1 MGTEPTSSVSIHD
14 VAAGQ
19 RLLIVAIG
27 LNIVAYLAS
36 SRIGW
41 IVGVLIGLGALA
53 VAIVGMLRVTSGL
66 GYSAPRKVLY
76 VVGLFIPL
84 VALIVLAMVSADAT
98 KTLRANGYKV
108 GFFGAKG
115 V

>member
-1 MGTEPTSSVSIHD
+1 MGTEPTSNGSIHD

-19 RLLIVAIG
+19 RLLILAIG
-27 LNIVAYLAS
+27 LNIVAYVAS
-36 SRIGW
+36 SRIAWAIGL
-41 IVGVLIGLGALA
+41 LIGMVALA

-66 GYSAPRKVLY
+66 GYSTPRKVLY

-98 KTLRANGYKV
+98 KTLKANGYKV